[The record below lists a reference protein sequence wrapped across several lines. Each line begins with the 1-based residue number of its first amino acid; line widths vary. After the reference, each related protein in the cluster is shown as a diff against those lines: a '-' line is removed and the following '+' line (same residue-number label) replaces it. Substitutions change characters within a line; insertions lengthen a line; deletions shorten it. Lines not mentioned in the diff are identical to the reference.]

1 VVPSTSQPAGAGGRS
16 VEFTPG
22 VRIDWTKV
30 QVELAGRVV
39 LREGLLELLA
49 CSPGT
54 REHESIVRVNARPL
68 HIFQAL
74 GLIGLE
80 PGRPVTYEEAG
91 DRWLPAAGAV
101 LVIEVRYAAAGRG
114 RTVNIWDWVKD
125 ARTNQAPPRR
135 DWLFCG
141 SRFFPEGPFGADA
154 DGTVICVVD
163 FDTALIG
170 LAEPHSADN
179 AALWLAAN
187 PDRIPPEGTKC
198 TLLIRAAGPGAVVI
212 ECADRGR
219 FRLEGRWLN
228 RNELLEALATRHRRE
243 PELAVTIREL
253 PGAPPGAGR
262 RLLDIVRGMGIKVV
276 RLQPPP
282 GPPTSQPGAAAG
294 PG

>member
-1 VVPSTSQPAGAGGRS
+1 M
-16 VEFTPG
+16 
-22 VRIDWTKV
+22 RIDWTKV

-101 LVIEVRYAAAGRG
+101 LVIEVRCAAADDGRG

-125 ARTNQAPPRR
+125 ARTDQAPPRR

-179 AALWLAAN
+179 AALWLAAD
-187 PDRIPPEGTKC
+187 PDRIPPEGTEC
-198 TLLIRAAGPGAVVI
+198 TLLIRAADRGGMLI
-212 ECADRGR
+212 ECGRGERVRVRDRWMSQTELRAFLADC
-219 FRLEGRWLN
+219 
-228 RNELLEALATRHRRE
+228 HRRE

-253 PGAPPGAGR
+253 PGVPPGAGR

-282 GPPTSQPGAAAG
+282 APPTSQPGAAAD